1 MTALPHLTVEGPH
14 GLLLTPVPLATTSEL
29 SATSHVYRDPVQ
41 TVAGKGRGNTVGRR
55 ASRRA

>member
-14 GLLLTPVPLATTSEL
+14 GLLLTPGPLATTSEL

-41 TVAGKGRGNTVGRR
+41 TVRR
-55 ASRRA
+55 